1 MANPERPAGEV
12 QSKSPVR
19 YTIATL
25 VNSRVHHEEM
35 VASFRAKGFAAPD
48 CEYLF
53 IDNTTGNGTDAYRG
67 LNKLLADARGEFIIL
82 CHQDVRLVD
91 DDRARLDL
99 CLAQLEVLDPTW
111 AVAGNAG
118 GIAPGRLALRI
129 TDPHGDN
136 RRVGE
141 LPARVMSLDE
151 NFLVVRRDARLSF
164 SRNLSGFHFYGA
176 DLCLVADVLGWSC
189 YVIDFHLVHLSAGAK
204 SSAFEE
210 AERDFRAKWTTALRP
225 RWMQTTCSLVHVGGG
240 RPTSALTTVAARPFS
255 ALLRRLPGTRGWSGP
270 PASAHS

>member
-1 MANPERPAGEV
+1 MATPGRPAAEG
-12 QSKSPVR
+12 QSKPPVR

-35 VASFRAKGFAAPD
+35 VASFRAKGFAGPD
-48 CEYLF
+48 VEVLF

-67 LNKLLADARGEFIIL
+67 LNRLMADARGEFIIL

-91 DDRARLDL
+91 DDRAKLDL
-99 CLAQLEVLDPTW
+99 CLAQLDVLDPNW

-118 GIAPGRLALRI
+118 AVAPGRLAIRI
-129 TDPHGDN
+129 SDPHGED

-176 DLCLVADVLGWSC
+176 DLCLVADVLGWTS
-189 YVIDFHLVHLSAGAK
+189 YVIDFHLVHLSAGTK
-204 SSAFEE
+204 SQAFEE
-210 AERDFRAKWTTALRP
+210 AEQEFRAKWTAALRP

-255 ALLRRLPGTRGWSGP
+255 ALLRRLPGARGWSGP
-270 PASAHS
+270 PAPAQS